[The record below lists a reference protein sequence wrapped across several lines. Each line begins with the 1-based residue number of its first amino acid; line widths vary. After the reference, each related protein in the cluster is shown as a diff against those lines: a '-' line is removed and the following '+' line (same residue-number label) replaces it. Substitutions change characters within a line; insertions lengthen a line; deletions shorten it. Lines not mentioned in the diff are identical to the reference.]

1 MERKIQIAAPDNACL
16 WTKRAQM
23 LYYIQSV
30 DPRQGD
36 HGICQRLVACSLKK
50 AFLIVVTVHFREQTM
65 FGAEPRDLLCQKSFL
80 RPAACQH
87 GNSVH
92 SVPPFSCAIVGVL
105 CFQYTD
111 RHGLFK
117 PFSTKAPFPSRN
129 PIFGCD
135 ITGQLCYNQ
144 DERVYKGGWKL

>member
-1 MERKIQIAAPDNACL
+1 MMSWVRKMN
-16 WTKRAQM
+16 
-23 LYYIQSV
+23 SV
-30 DPRQGD
+30 RSRVQE
-36 HGICQRLVACSLKK
+36 
-50 AFLIVVTVHFREQTM
+50 IVMTEVILM